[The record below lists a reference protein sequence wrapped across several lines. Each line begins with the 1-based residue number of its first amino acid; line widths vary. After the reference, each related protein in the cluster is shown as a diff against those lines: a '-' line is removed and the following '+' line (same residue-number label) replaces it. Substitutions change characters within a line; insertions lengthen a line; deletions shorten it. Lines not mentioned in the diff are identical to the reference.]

1 MAKVH
6 MVLNSQGGVGKSFV
20 ATILAQYK
28 MHKGQ
33 KPLCIDTD
41 LVNATFTRYKA
52 LNVTQFKIDDCAET
66 NTSNLDRLMQHIP
79 ASHDDLIID
88 NGPGTFA
95 QMSRYLIHNQTPGML
110 ARSGHQLVVHTI
122 ITGGQAFIDTI
133 NNFSQLI
140 SQIPNNALLIVWLNP
155 YWGVVEDAGQTFE
168 HMNAYHD
175 NKKRISAIVNI
186 PKLNEA
192 TFGRDLSDM
201 LQERLTFD
209 EAIPSP
215 ARFIITRQRLKMTRD
230 KLFSELDKAVVV

>member
-1 MAKVH
+1 MAKIH
-6 MVLNSQGGVGKSFV
+6 MVLNGKGGVGKSFV
-20 ATILAQYK
+20 ASILAQYK

-41 LVNATFTRYKA
+41 LVSSTFSSYKA
-52 LNVTQFKIDDCAET
+52 LNVKQFKIDDCNET
-66 NTSNLDRLMQHIP
+66 NLCNLDRLMERIP

-95 QMSRYLIHNQTPGML
+95 QMSHYLIHNQTPGVL
-110 ARSGHQLVVHTI
+110 ANSGHQLVIHTI
-122 ITGGQAFIDTI
+122 ITGGQAFIDTV
-133 NNFSQLI
+133 NGCSQLI
-140 SQIPNNALLIVWLNP
+140 SQTPTNALFIVWLNP
-155 YWGVVEDAGQTFE
+155 YWGAVEDSGQTFE
-168 HMNAYHD
+168 RMNTYHD
-175 NKKRISAIVNI
+175 NKKRISAIINI

-215 ARFIITRQRLKMTRD
+215 ARFIMTRQRLKMTRD
-230 KLFSELDKAVVV
+230 QLFGELDKAVVI